1 MLLNKVKI
9 LDKGFVGLLSSNIT
23 GKQLQDIQD
32 TYFRTKTNMK
42 LLNLCSAT
50 IVIKCPL
57 FVQLN
62 LSQYGFDIISTP
74 SDNVEAFIPDVSMI
88 KGDSLQDRDKI
99 AEYIKTTSEVLI
111 LNQVGMP
118 LDGADDFMSQIL
130 TPINTYTE
138 IIVHGD
144 LRKWVNFLKQDCLP
158 DSMEN
163 YRKALSTIL
172 RVEWGNIEELQKTL
186 R

>member
-1 MLLNKVKI
+1 MASPCSLCHCP
-9 LDKGFVGLLSSNIT
+9 GLRPCRWQT
-23 GKQLQDIQD
+23 DA
-32 TYFRTKTNMK
+32 RR
-42 LLNLCSAT
+42 SAENA
-50 IVIKCPL
+50 L
-57 FVQLN
+57 FPEL
-62 LSQYGFDIISTP
+62 
-74 SDNVEAFIPDVSMI
+74 MI

-99 AEYIKTTSEVLI
+99 AEYVKTTSEVLI

-144 LRKWVNFLKQDCLP
+144 LRKWVNFLKQSKLP

-172 RVEWGNIEELQKTL
+172 RVEWGNIEELQKIL

>member
-1 MLLNKVKI
+1 MLLNKIKV
-9 LDKGFVGLLSSNIT
+9 LDKGFVSLLASNIT

-32 TYFRTKTNMK
+32 TYFRTKTNLK

-62 LSQYGFDIISTP
+62 LSQYGFDIVSTP
-74 SDNVEAFIPDVSMI
+74 TDNIEAFIPDLSMI
-88 KGDSLQDRDKI
+88 SGKSLEDRDSI
-99 AEYIKTTSEVLI
+99 ATYIKTTSEALI

-138 IIVHGD
+138 IIVHGE
-144 LRKWVNFLKQDCLP
+144 LRKWVNFLKQKNLP
-158 DSMEN
+158 NSMQN
-163 YRKALSTIL
+163 YQKALSTIL
-172 RVEWGNIEELQKTL
+172 RVEWGNIEELQKIL